1 MEYKCLSAPG
11 LPSRRQ
17 EGILPS
23 VQAFTT
29 TPHNLNQ
36 IARIENSNS
45 LKNKMSALLVF
56 ILPKILQNI
65 LNFVLD
71 ILKANYIRT
80 AQKKMQFKI
89 SWYK

>member
-1 MEYKCLSAPG
+1 MEYTCLSAPG

-45 LKNKMSALLVF
+45 LRRKKVSALLVF
-56 ILPKILQNI
+56 NLLKILQNS
-65 LNFVLD
+65 LKFVLD
-71 ILKANYIRT
+71 SLKAN
-80 AQKKMQFKI
+80 
-89 SWYK
+89 